1 MRSSKDGLREE
12 SRKARADV
20 GLPVAPLASTLA
32 GTASRTRR
40 LRVRIRR
47 GQTPSGIQS
56 PPPQSPSL
64 GYSAAHGLW
73 GPEAP
78 WQHLTHC
85 SSLNSPEFLIY
96 VTIQRVFGQCP
107 PWFTTHSLF
116 SQRVFTP
123 TSPPGQPQPHR
134 FLKLSCTL
142 ILLSKL
148 ENPRDFNSPLGKRG
162 SFAIPQNS
170 YHGPVTFGIQ
180 GPGTSWWW

>member
-40 LRVRIRR
+40 LRVRIRT

-85 SSLNSPEFLIY
+85 SSLNSPEFL
-96 VTIQRVFGQCP
+96 
-107 PWFTTHSLF
+107 THVSSYHPDSLWSVSPMIHYTQF
-116 SQRVFTP
+116 VFTAGIYTHFSPRTTP
-123 TSPPGQPQPHR
+123 TPQISQTLLYLNPP
-134 FLKLSCTL
+134 F
-142 ILLSKL
+142 
-148 ENPRDFNSPLGKRG
+148 
-162 SFAIPQNS
+162 
-170 YHGPVTFGIQ
+170 
-180 GPGTSWWW
+180 